1 MNNTQA
7 RFLALFEKTGKIVTG
22 DRFVGRQNE
31 IRTILQTTINNRGHI
46 AITGLP
52 RIGKS
57 SLAWE
62 ALISRKEEI
71 IATNKLFPVYAD
83 VGSCSSNL
91 DFFHTLIL
99 KAVKE
104 IRATLRVESE
114 RTSKLREASKDI
126 YSIAEEISS
135 CSIQDIKYSFQD
147 FFEVLNLNA
156 GYGIIYILDEF
167 DKSESILNKGDL
179 LLLRETAYVPET
191 NLSYVVV
198 SRKAIKEI
206 EAKDSSLSNFYG
218 TFNPP
223 IHLKP
228 FDEDDLT
235 CFWDRLSNNGLEVD
249 AKIKRN
255 ISYIAGN
262 HPMFLDLCCQSYLE
276 HPDADLLDDRDLLER
291 LYDEFEQ
298 LLDILKD
305 KGLLDDVIQI
315 VIGPAKSINKVS
327 VDRLIDYGFLR
338 EVTVAY
344 KSDLLNR
351 SYPGIREDDVTY
363 ILFSDYFTQLFYA
376 KFYLQIDY
384 WAEWTN
390 TENKLRDIVEFFAKN
405 RYGISWQSIIEVE
418 NQNDS
423 DWLTRW
429 RKMKSIYATN
439 QRVYYNANI
448 SSPVSFA
455 ETGEIY
461 YQFIKRYWNCWF
473 ATIFTDITDN
483 DLPQSH
489 INISS
494 VSAQWETVFE
504 YLMKV
509 RRPYAHT
516 NNYILSEEDEN
527 QAKDYCALI
536 LNKIKHWENAGRP
549 LPPVY
554 SPGSRQAIMCHG
566 VFKAG
571 RDGRSDSVEFSENG
585 RTFYYKA
592 EHCITDGLRDGDRVV
607 FDKRDRAH
615 PYESGKKFY
624 YAVNIEIESI

>member
-1 MNNTQA
+1 
-7 RFLALFEKTGKIVTG
+7 
-22 DRFVGRQNE
+22 
-31 IRTILQTTINNRGHI
+31 
-46 AITGLP
+46 
-52 RIGKS
+52 
-57 SLAWE
+57 
-62 ALISRKEEI
+62 
-71 IATNKLFPVYAD
+71 
-83 VGSCSSNL
+83 
-91 DFFHTLIL
+91 
-99 KAVKE
+99 
-104 IRATLRVESE
+104 
-114 RTSKLREASKDI
+114 
-126 YSIAEEISS
+126 
-135 CSIQDIKYSFQD
+135 
-147 FFEVLNLNA
+147 
-156 GYGIIYILDEF
+156 
-167 DKSESILNKGDL
+167 
-179 LLLRETAYVPET
+179 
-191 NLSYVVV
+191 
-198 SRKAIKEI
+198 
-206 EAKDSSLSNFYG
+206 
-218 TFNPP
+218 
-223 IHLKP
+223 
-228 FDEDDLT
+228 
-235 CFWDRLSNNGLEVD
+235 
-249 AKIKRN
+249 
-255 ISYIAGN
+255 
-262 HPMFLDLCCQSYLE
+262 MFLDLCCQSFLE
-276 HPDADLLDDRDLLER
+276 HPDADLLDNRDLLER

-338 EVTVAY
+338 EVTVEY

-351 SYPGIREDDVTY
+351 SYPSIREDDVTY

-405 RYGISWQSIIEVE
+405 RYGTNWQSIIEVE

-423 DWLTRW
+423 DWLARW

-489 INISS
+489 INIGSA
-494 VSAQWETVFE
+494 SAQWETVFE

-536 LNKIKHWENAGRP
+536 LNKIKHWENGGRQ

-554 SPGSRQAIMCHG
+554 SPGSRQAIMSHG
-566 VFKAG
+566 VFKSG
-571 RDGRSDSVEFSENG
+571 RDGKSDSVEFSENG

-592 EHCITDGLRDGDRVV
+592 EHCISDGLRDGDRVV
-607 FDKRDRAH
+607 FDKRDRPH
-615 PYESGKKFY
+615 PDGSGRKFY